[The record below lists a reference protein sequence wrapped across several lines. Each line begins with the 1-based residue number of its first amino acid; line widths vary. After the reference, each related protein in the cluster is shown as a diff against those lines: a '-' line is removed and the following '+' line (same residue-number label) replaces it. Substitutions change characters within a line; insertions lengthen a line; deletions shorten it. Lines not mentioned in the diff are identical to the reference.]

1 VEVLARLWSPRSI
14 GSTHR
19 CHPVAPRPHSIDQ
32 QRPTGA
38 PDPPPALA
46 KINDSILDAIGN
58 TPLVRLNQIGKRHGC
73 EILAK
78 CEFMNPGGSVKD
90 RIGARMVLEAE
101 KAGRIK
107 PGDTL
112 IEPTSGNT
120 GIGMAMAAAARG
132 YRMIITMPE
141 KMSREKQ
148 VVLEALGAEIL
159 RTPTE
164 AAWDAP
170 ESHIGVA
177 NQLQKILPNAHI
189 LDQYSNP
196 DNPAAHYHGTAVE
209 ILEQTGGQLDMF
221 VASAG
226 TGGTLSGTAKRLKE
240 ECPDVRIVGV
250 DPEGSILAGP
260 GPIGSYKVE
269 GIGYDF
275 IPDVLDRSLVDEW
288 IRSRDRESFLM
299 ARRLIRQ
306 EGLLCG
312 GSCGAAVWAAVQ
324 MAEKYGPGKRIVV
337 ILPDSVR
344 NYMTKFMDDQWMREN
359 GFTESRW
366 ETSTVGDMLRA
377 LKSREVLTAASS
389 DTLADSVMTMKEHG
403 VSQLPVLD
411 GGKLVGIVTESDL
424 LSKLVEG
431 RASLSSAVAE
441 VMFRNVST
449 VNVNDDAGTLRHMFA
464 DGLVGI
470 AIDDDQRVHGV
481 VTKMDLVD
489 FLTNTIEAA
498 TVS

>member
-1 VEVLARLWSPRSI
+1 
-14 GSTHR
+14 
-19 CHPVAPRPHSIDQ
+19 VAQIY
-32 QRPTGA
+32 
-38 PDPPPALA
+38 
-46 KINDSILDAIGN
+46 DSMLEAIGN
-58 TPLVRLNQIGKRHGC
+58 TPLVRLRTIGRSSGC

-78 CEFMNPGGSVKD
+78 CEFLNAGGSIKD
-90 RIGARMVLEAE
+90 RIGKRMVEEAQ
-101 KAGRIK
+101 KSGRIK

-120 GIGMAMAAAARG
+120 GIGMALAAAIYG

-148 VVLEALGAEIL
+148 VVLEALGAEII

-177 NQLQKILPNAHI
+177 RQLQSILPNAHI

-196 DNPAAHYHGTAVE
+196 DNPLAHYHGTGKE
-209 ILEQTGGQLDMF
+209 ILEQTGGELDACVMT
-221 VASAG
+221 AG
-226 TGGTLSGTAKRLKE
+226 TGGTISGVARRLKE
-240 ECPDVRIVGV
+240 ALPNVHIVGV
-250 DPEGSILAGP
+250 DPVGSILAGP

-275 IPDVLDRSLVDEW
+275 IPDVLDRDLVDEW
-288 IRSRDRESFLM
+288 IKTEDRESFLM

-306 EGLLCG
+306 EGMLCG
-312 GSCGAAVWAAVQ
+312 GSSGSAVWAARELADRV
-324 MAEKYGPGKRIVV
+324 GPGKRIVT

-344 NYMTKFMDDQWMREN
+344 NYMTKFIDDAWMRES
-359 GFTESRW
+359 GFSESMW
-366 ETSTVGDMLRA
+366 QTNSVGNLLRG
-377 LKSREVLTAASS
+377 LPRREPVTATSS
-389 DTLADSVMTMKEHG
+389 DTVADSVLKMKEHG

-411 GGKLVGIVTESDL
+411 EQRLVGIVTESDL
-424 LSKLVEG
+424 LGKLVDG

-441 VMFRNVST
+441 VMFRNVTTVHVDEDSST
-449 VNVNDDAGTLRHMFA
+449 LLDLFA
-464 DGLVGI
+464 QGLVGLVV
-470 AIDDDQRVHGV
+470 DDNGDLAGI

-489 FLTNTIEAA
+489 HLTGSIER
-498 TVS
+498 